1 MSSLAQSSPTTP
13 TAARRWLRLAVVVVL
28 VSVGAALLA
37 YGFKELIARAIQ
49 AIAGSGN
56 ATLAADSKAEWL
68 VGLIVAVGV
77 LVASEISWMVKCRK
91 GEHVGLEAIA
101 DAARGEGVGPN
112 LRCTMMRST
121 ATFTAMASMASLGRE
136 AAILEMGGSVGAY
149 AGRKFRVSVADLAIV
164 GVSAAFAAAYHA
176 PIAAMF
182 YVREH
187 VVPGA
192 SRRATIYAAVG
203 GLVGFAVSAGALHSK
218 APLPKGG
225 PLSWPAIELAL
236 FGLVP
241 VYVIARLFF
250 ELRRHAIHPGGFIR
264 RHRRVAR
271 LIASALAG
279 GMVAMVP
286 LTAGNGMEV
295 IRRGALGAT
304 VSIAVVMMVGK
315 MVATLATLAA
325 GVPGGVFT
333 PSLTIAAG
341 TGLLVAHACGFGK
354 VGSGDARWD
363 AVLALMAVAVVV
375 GAHAPW
381 VAIFVVPELT
391 GDARLLALTIPTVVG
406 TSGLDFVARR
416 ISGRRALRP
425 VPVPEDLDI

>member
-1 MSSLAQSSPTTP
+1 V
-13 TAARRWLRLAVVVVL
+13 AAVAL
-28 VSVGAALLA
+28 VSVSAALLA

-49 AIAGSGN
+49 AITGSGN
-56 ATLAADSKAEWL
+56 ATLAADSMAPWL
-68 VGLIVAVGV
+68 VGLVVAIGV
-77 LVASEISWMVKCRK
+77 LLASEIAWLVTCRR
-91 GEHVGLEAIA
+91 GERVGLEAIA
-101 DAARGEGVGPN
+101 DAARGEGVGPD
-112 LRCTMMRST
+112 LRCTVMRAA
-121 ATFTAMASMASLGRE
+121 ATFAAMASMASLGRE

-149 AGRKFRVSVADLAIV
+149 SGRKFRVSVANLAVV

-182 YVREH
+182 YVCEH

-192 SRRATIYAAVG
+192 SRLVTIYAAVG
-203 GLVGFAVSAGALHSK
+203 GLIGFAVSAGALHST

-225 PLSWPAIELAL
+225 PLSRSAIELAL

-241 VYVIARLFF
+241 AYLIARLFF

-264 RHRRVAR
+264 RHRRVTR
-271 LIASALAG
+271 LVASALAG

-295 IRRGALGAT
+295 IRRSALGAT
-304 VSIAVVMMVGK
+304 VSIAVVMMLGK

-341 TGLLVAHACGFGK
+341 TGLLVAHACGFGQ

-391 GDARLLALTIPTVVG
+391 GDARLLALTIPTALG
-406 TSGLDFVARR
+406 TLGLDFAARR
-416 ISGRRALRP
+416 LSGRRARRP